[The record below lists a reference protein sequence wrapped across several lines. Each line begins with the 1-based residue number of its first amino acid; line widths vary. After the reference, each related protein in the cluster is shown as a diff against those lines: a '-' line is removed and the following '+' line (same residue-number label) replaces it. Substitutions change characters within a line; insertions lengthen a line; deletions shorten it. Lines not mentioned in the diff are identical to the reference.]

1 MFFKLKLLTLNIA
14 TAILLILFLCLGS
27 QNLSKRYS
35 LNLLVNKTVDL
46 PIGFLIG
53 SSFTFGLIS
62 GKTSN
67 TALYLMPL
75 SGLSSTIEIVGV
87 FAGLIFFSAISWDFE
102 VIVTIRKQLF
112 DILENPFVTYILYDN
127 IRICLKFY
135 ETCAQV
141 H

>member
-1 MFFKLKLLTLNIA
+1 MVVISRIPKRRGRPITLSSRE
-14 TAILLILFLCLGS
+14 TFPRS
-27 QNLSKRYS
+27 PSPSSKR
-35 LNLLVNKTVDL
+35 
-46 PIGFLIG
+46 
-53 SSFTFGLIS
+53 
-62 GKTSN
+62 
-67 TALYLMPL
+67 
-75 SGLSSTIEIVGV
+75 
-87 FAGLIFFSAISWDFE
+87 LIFFSAISWDFE